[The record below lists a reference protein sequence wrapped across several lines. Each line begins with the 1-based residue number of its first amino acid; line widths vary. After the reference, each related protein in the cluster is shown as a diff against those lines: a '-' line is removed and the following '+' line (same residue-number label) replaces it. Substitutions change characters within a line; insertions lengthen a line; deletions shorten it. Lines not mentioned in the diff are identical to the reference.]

1 MKAELGKDVIS
12 ILGDLHMITPC
23 VSLTRLITDA
33 SCGDMNWM
41 PTFLRSRPDVEYTG
55 YDLLPVNIDS
65 ARSRFANES
74 WDFAVVDLVKERI
87 SINNWLDY
95 HSLLS

>member
-1 MKAELGKDVIS
+1 M
-12 ILGDLHMITPC
+12 
-23 VSLTRLITDA
+23 SLTLVITDA

-41 PTFLRSRPDVEYTG
+41 PTFLRSRSDVEYTG

-65 ARSRFANES
+65 ARSRFVNES

-87 SINNWLDY
+87 SISNCLG
-95 HSLLS
+95 HQS

>member
-1 MKAELGKDVIS
+1 M
-12 ILGDLHMITPC
+12 
-23 VSLTRLITDA
+23 SLTLVITDA

-41 PTFLRSRPDVEYTG
+41 PTFLRSRSDVEYTG

-65 ARSRFANES
+65 ARSRFVNES

-87 SINNWLDY
+87 SISNCLGN
-95 HSLLS
+95 HS

>member
-1 MKAELGKDVIS
+1 M
-12 ILGDLHMITPC
+12 
-23 VSLTRLITDA
+23 SLTLVITDA

-41 PTFLRSRPDVEYTG
+41 PTFLRSRSDVEYTG

-65 ARSRFANES
+65 ARSRFVNES

-87 SINNWLDY
+87 SISNCLCH
-95 HSLLS
+95 HS

>member
-1 MKAELGKDVIS
+1 M
-12 ILGDLHMITPC
+12 
-23 VSLTRLITDA
+23 SLTLVITDA

-41 PTFLRSRPDVEYTG
+41 PTFLRSRSDVEYTG

-65 ARSRFANES
+65 ARSRFVNES

-87 SINNWLDY
+87 SISNCLGH
-95 HSLLS
+95 HS